1 LLLLLLRS
9 TLRCLHRKA
18 KQALVSSGCG
28 APCSSA
34 ALVARKT
41 SPSYQLGRAS
51 PALVKARSTSVHHA
65 NPQVHFAPIAL
76 ATDSAL
82 QLRLPAPE
90 IILLHYLQIIE
101 LPRCGCHTCCSLAHS
116 ETPSSSKKELHKS
129 HSRDDEQ
136 PAHAKP
142 PSTIIHTQNTRSLQE
157 PSESRPSPLASI
169 TSERLTRLRTQ
180 ACTAF
185 HTSTS
190 NHTQSH
196 HARRHNGTL

>member
-1 LLLLLLRS
+1 M
-9 TLRCLHRKA
+9 
-18 KQALVSSGCG
+18 
-28 APCSSA
+28 
-34 ALVARKT
+34 ARKT

-82 QLRLPAPE
+82 QLRLRLPAPE

-136 PAHAKP
+136 PAL
-142 PSTIIHTQNTRSLQE
+142 TQNLRPRLFILRTPA
-157 PSESRPSPLASI
+157 PSKNLPRADHRHWPQSPLNDSLDSAPKPALPFTPAPRTTPSNTTLDVTTAPANSI
-169 TSERLTRLRTQ
+169 TREHRYYGLSS
-180 ACTAF
+180 AF
-185 HTSTS
+185 DSLS
-190 NHTQSH
+190 
-196 HARRHNGTL
+196 LD